1 MIAMEN
7 LQKRFRIENIET
19 TALNGVSIDVEE
31 GEFVSI
37 VGPSGSGKSTLLNI
51 LGFIDAADSGS
62 YYFAEEQTVGLS
74 EKDLLQ
80 FRQRVGFIF
89 QNFNLIDTLSVREN
103 IRIPLLHKNLSR
115 KQQNKLIDDFLER
128 IGIMH
133 RANHKPYQLSGGQQ
147 QRVAIARAL
156 VGEPKL
162 LLADEP
168 TGNLDSRNG
177 AEIFDILKGLHQAG
191 TTILMVTHNQDLADK
206 ADRHLQMKDGKV
218 LN

>member
-62 YYFAEEQTVGLS
+62 YYFAEKQTVGLS

-80 FRQRVGFIF
+80 FRQKVGFIF

-115 KQQNKLIDDFLER
+115 KEQNKLIDDFLER

-133 RANHKPYQLSGGQQ
+133 RAKHKPYQLSGGQQ
-147 QRVAIARAL
+147 QRAAIARAL

-191 TTILMVTHNQDLADK
+191 TTILMVTHNQDLANK
-206 ADRHLQMKDGKV
+206 ADRHLEMKDGKV